1 MIGCYLG
8 LEACE
13 FLLDTTLKVSYQF
26 NTTIENETGW
36 CAVLLISW
44 ALYIVLYCF
53 MTPLIF
59 FALIQQL
66 VMISSDVSKTSPSGM
81 ECLPDYEDKRSL
93 RSSIDSATSN
103 SQLGQLMAGI
113 V

>member
-1 MIGCYLG
+1 MGLKLQQLLRSYGHIRSYKGDVLIGCYLG

-13 FLLDTTLKVSYQF
+13 FLVDTALWVSYQS
-26 NTTIENETGW
+26 NTTFENETGW

-44 ALYIVLYCF
+44 VLYIVLYCF

-66 VMISSDVSKTSPSGM
+66 VTISSEVSKTSPVGM
-81 ECLPDYEDKRSL
+81 DSLPEYED
-93 RSSIDSATSN
+93 
-103 SQLGQLMAGI
+103 
-113 V
+113 